1 MSDITKCTAKNCQL
15 KDKCYRYTAI
25 DGYWQSYANFN
36 KDKKIKD
43 KKECDDFILDRRKE
57 KTK

>member
-1 MSDITKCTAKNCQL
+1 MADITKCTAKNCKI

-36 KDKKIKD
+36 KDKEIKEE
-43 KKECDDFILDRRKE
+43 KECINFWKKRGVK
-57 KTK
+57 